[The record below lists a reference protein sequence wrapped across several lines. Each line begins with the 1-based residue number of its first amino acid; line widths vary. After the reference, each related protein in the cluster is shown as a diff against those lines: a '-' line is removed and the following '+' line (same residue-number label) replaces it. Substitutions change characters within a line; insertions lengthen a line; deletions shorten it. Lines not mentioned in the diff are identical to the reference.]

1 MSMTLLKIGKWILP
15 ALLCLLGSVLPV
27 WAAPQVV
34 VSIKPLAGLVE
45 GVMDG
50 VGRPQLLLPGGSS
63 PHSYALRPSQMRALY
78 GADLLVWVGPELESF
93 LAKPLAGKEL
103 AAKALQFNQ
112 LPGIRLLAG
121 REGGAWGED
130 EHAAAHEH
138 QHQGTDPHLWLDP
151 ANARLLVKALSTRL
165 IEIDPQNAESYR
177 ANALTEEQRLL
188 DLQHRLREQLKPLQ
202 SFPYLVFH
210 DAYQYF
216 EQAFDL
222 HPLGALAIH
231 PERTPGARRIREM
244 RRQIQ
249 ERGARCVFS
258 EPQFEPRLVTALTEG
273 TTARHAELDPI
284 GAKLPDGPDSY
295 VMLLQAMADSLQACL
310 TP

>member
-1 MSMTLLKIGKWILP
+1 MSKKEIHVVGW
-15 ALLCLLGSVLPV
+15 LLCLCFWATVAQ
-27 WAAPQVV
+27 AAPQVV
-34 VSIKPLAGLVE
+34 VSIKPLAGLVA

-50 VGRPQLLLPGGSS
+50 VGKPQLLLPGGSS
-63 PHSYALRPSQMRALY
+63 PHSYALRPSQMRALH

-103 AAKALQFNQ
+103 ANKTLQFNQ
-112 LPGIRLLAG
+112 LPGITLLAG

-130 EHAAAHEH
+130 GHAAAHEH

-151 ANARLLVKALSTRL
+151 ANARLLVQALSTRL

-177 ANALTEEQRLL
+177 ANALTEDQRLQEL
-188 DLQHRLREQLKPLQ
+188 EHRLREQLKPLRQ
-202 SFPYLVFH
+202 VPYLVFH

-216 EQAFDL
+216 ERAFDL

-244 RRQIQ
+244 RRQIE

-295 VMLLQAMADSLQACL
+295 ARLLQAMADSLETCL
-310 TP
+310 MP